1 MTTYTEIAKR
11 IAKIII
17 SPDTAIGLTHGVL
30 SVPQDLGYLAY
41 GYFDTD
47 SRFNRETERIRLIN
61 AIRFG
66 ILQNENF
73 VRTIETVLENFNQYV
88 PENNRDGLYAK
99 TGASVVGRA
108 ITNSLISKKIA
119 TSIAQRSS
127 LMIALRGGVVGN
139 ILLAGGMAERSIYR
153 SQRLQMT
160 DPDIYYELRKKDYD
174 FLYFLVEPALQPF
187 IEALRVRR
195 TQGNTAFNQII
206 ELVEKEVRYGR

>member
-1 MTTYTEIAKR
+1 MATYTEIAKR

-73 VRTIETVLENFNQYV
+73 VRTIETVLDKFNQYA

-99 TGASVVGRA
+99 TGSSVVGRA

-139 ILLAGGMAERSIYR
+139 ILLAGGMAERSIYT

-187 IEALRVRR
+187 IETLRVRR

-206 ELVEKEVRYGR
+206 ELVEKEVRHGR

>member
-11 IAKIII
+11 IANIII
-17 SPDTAIGLTHGVL
+17 SPASAIGLIDGVL

-47 SRFNRETERIRLIN
+47 SRFTRETERFRLIN

-73 VRTIETVLENFNQYV
+73 IRMIEIVLEKFSQYV
-88 PENNRDGLYAK
+88 SEDKRDDIYAK

-108 ITNSLISKKIA
+108 ITNSFVSKKIA
-119 TSIAQRSS
+119 TTLAQRIS
-127 LMIALRGGVVGN
+127 LMISIRGGVLGN
-139 ILLAGGMAERSIYR
+139 FLLAGGMAERSLYR
-153 SQRLQMT
+153 SKSLKSS

-174 FLYFLVEPALQPF
+174 FLYFLVEPALKPF

-195 TQGNTAFNQII
+195 TQGSTAFTQII
-206 ELVEKEVRYGR
+206 ELVENEVGDGG

>member
-1 MTTYTEIAKR
+1 MTTYTGIAKH

-17 SPDTAIGLTHGVL
+17 APDTAIGLTHGVL

-73 VRTIETVLENFNQYV
+73 VRTIETVLDKFNQYV
-88 PENNRDGLYAK
+88 PESHRDRLYAK

-139 ILLAGGMAERSIYR
+139 ILLAGGMAERSIYT

-174 FLYFLVEPALQPF
+174 FLYFLVEPALLPF

-195 TQGNTAFNQII
+195 TQGNTAFDKII
-206 ELVEKEVRYGR
+206 ELVEKEVRHGR

>member
-1 MTTYTEIAKR
+1 MSTYTEIAKR
-11 IAKIII
+11 IANIII
-17 SPDTAIGLTHGVL
+17 SPASAVGLIDGIL

-47 SRFNRETERIRLIN
+47 SRFTRETERFRLIN

-73 VRTIETVLENFNQYV
+73 IRTIEIVLDNFNQYV
-88 PENNRDGLYAK
+88 SESKRDNIYAK

-108 ITNSLISKKIA
+108 ITNSFVSKKIA
-119 TSIAQRSS
+119 TAIAQRSS
-127 LMIALRGGVVGN
+127 LMISLRGVLGN
-139 ILLAGGMAERSIYR
+139 FLLAGGMAERSLYR
-153 SQRLQMT
+153 SQSLKDS
-160 DPDIYYELRKKDYD
+160 DPEIYYELRKKDYD

-195 TQGNTAFNQII
+195 TQGSAAFTQII
-206 ELVEKEVRYGR
+206 EIIENEVGDGS